1 MTETRNFIFAI
12 VVFVAPVVV
21 AWWGLSVP
29 AAAGIVIP
37 LLLCRWLMPEG
48 CGGGK
53 ADPVRIEREQ
63 TPVEMRRD
71 VERWIIA
78 FPGAVSFVENLYRTR
93 QGEAP

>member
-63 TPVEMRRD
+63 
-71 VERWIIA
+71 
-78 FPGAVSFVENLYRTR
+78 PGAVSFVENLYRTR